1 MKYLLALSLLGVGCL
16 LQAET
21 LGERLQTLGKE
32 SYWLKTAERPV
43 ITRTNLIQAIEMARA
58 YYLNH
63 QRVDG
68 NFIYA
73 MDISNGEVIEK
84 DNQVRQAG
92 ALWGLACLNRDRFNE
107 PNRRALLLGIDFFA
121 SRVAP
126 LPNGEKCFIYPN
138 DSTINTGT
146 AALFALTLIEYLHGQ
161 QKFIDE
167 KMRQKYTELLDIH
180 LSFLRSMEMEDG
192 SWAHNYNP
200 ETNLKPFNSSPYYDG
215 EALLAYCKAARY
227 LDRTDLMDRINNAI
241 PKLIAKY
248 TVKAWEKELES
259 EEAKGFYQWG
269 CMAFAEYV
277 EAGWQPHA
285 KLASDAAYA
294 LSWWQI
300 HSNQIEY
307 RLGNTAYAVEGLIA
321 TYQIAKHNGDAAKQE
336 KLKEVALRMMSSLMT
351 WQYQGPF
358 MRFNPA
364 LNQLKAYP
372 GSDGGIVS
380 SKGSTLVRIDTHQHQ
395 THAMLLMLKHLF

>member
-1 MKYLLALSLLGVGCL
+1 MKYFLALSLLGFGFL
-16 LQAET
+16 LHAET
-21 LGERLQTLGKE
+21 LGEYLQKLSEE
-32 SYWLKTAERPV
+32 SYWLKAAERPE

-63 QRVDG
+63 QKVDG

-73 MDISNGEVIEK
+73 MDISNGEMIDK

-126 LPNGEKCFIYPN
+126 LQNGEKCFIYPN

-146 AALFALTLIEYLHGQ
+146 VALFALTLIEYLHGQ
-161 QKFIDE
+161 KNFIDE
-167 KMRQKYTELLDIH
+167 KLRQKYTELLDIH

-200 ETNLKPFNSSPYYDG
+200 EANTKPFNSSPYYDG

-227 LDRTDLMDRINNAI
+227 LDRTDLMDRINSAI

-269 CMAFAEYV
+269 CMAFAE
-277 EAGWQPHA
+277 
-285 KLASDAAYA
+285 
-294 LSWWQI
+294 
-300 HSNQIEY
+300 
-307 RLGNTAYAVEGLIA
+307 
-321 TYQIAKHNGDAAKQE
+321 
-336 KLKEVALRMMSSLMT
+336 
-351 WQYQGPF
+351 
-358 MRFNPA
+358 
-364 LNQLKAYP
+364 
-372 GSDGGIVS
+372 
-380 SKGSTLVRIDTHQHQ
+380 
-395 THAMLLMLKHLF
+395 